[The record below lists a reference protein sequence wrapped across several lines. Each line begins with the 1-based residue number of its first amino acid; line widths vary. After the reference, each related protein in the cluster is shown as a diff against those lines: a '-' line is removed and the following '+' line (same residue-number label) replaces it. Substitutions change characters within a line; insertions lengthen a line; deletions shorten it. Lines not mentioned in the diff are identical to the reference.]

1 VVSLALRLIRIES
14 LGKKRPTSAPV
25 HPFGKVPRTGPQ
37 LNVPAER
44 FRWRV
49 DSVDWDGPWGWETAL
64 VVDLLDTVIPKLH
77 DFESMTWAE
86 VEGKTGSH
94 FVAYDDLCK
103 EAQDRLTHLRMD
115 EQAQLFSARITGK
128 KRVWGTRDVVTFRVL
143 WWDPDHTVC
152 PSLKD

>member
-1 VVSLALRLIRIES
+1 MA
-14 LGKKRPTSAPV
+14 KKKPTSGPV
-25 HPFGKVPRTGPQ
+25 HPFGKVPREANRPNLQ
-37 LNVPAER
+37 AVN

-49 DSVDWDGPWGWETAL
+49 DSVDWDGPWSWANAT
-64 VVDLLDTVIPKLH
+64 VNDLLGIIIPRLH
-77 DFESMTWAE
+77 DFESMTWAD

-94 FVAYDDLCK
+94 FVAYEKLCT
-103 EAQDRLTHLRMD
+103 EAQKRLTELRWD

-128 KRVWGTRDVVTFRVL
+128 RRVWGTRDVAILRVL